1 MLVYNKVYR
10 HKQGGLKMK
19 RTIKALF
26 ITGILTMI
34 FAIPVMAQEVTD
46 PEKVIKEE
54 VFVAGE
60 DALAQEFHNS
70 QIWRS
75 DNYVK
80 YLDGVI
86 FNLNETARIKK
97 EIVTNYT
104 YLSQYNPAFRDKI
117 PQAQA
122 DYDKAVAWVNAYKE
136 YRQAVKADLKAR
148 YKY

>member
-1 MLVYNKVYR
+1 MKKAIKTLVV
-10 HKQGGLKMK
+10 
-19 RTIKALF
+19 AVV
-26 ITGILTMI
+26 LTVG
-34 FAIPVMAQEVTD
+34 FCLPVFAQEVTD

-54 VFVAGE
+54 TFVAGE
-60 DALAQEFHNS
+60 DRLANEFHNS

-97 EIVTNYT
+97 EIVDNYT
-104 YLSQYNPAFRDKI
+104 YLSQFNPAFREKI

-122 DYDKAVAWVNAYKE
+122 DYDKAVAWVNYYKV
-136 YRQAVKADLKAR
+136 YKAQVQADLKAKFN
-148 YKY
+148 Y